1 MRSGLFFVN
10 ACRRVDGRAAMNTR
24 AAASLWLFSLGWLA
38 LGGCGRGDVDPW
50 RPQSGAGGPVA
61 AAPAELPAA
70 GLPDQEPAVRPPSTD
85 EVEVLAAARS
95 KAKDGILADELAHGD
110 QRGDWDTEAFH
121 EATKERLHLLEDL
134 LRSPAGVS
142 EAKLAELLTDDFRT
156 TELRPPAESLEEAAG
171 DARLRIV
178 RAAGDYR
185 PRESHRGRDG
195 LLRALADLAAAFPDR
210 GSIESHFKIYRV
222 ELAGPMGEAQMYVD
236 TDGQD
241 GEDGPQGDSSGGV
254 QQNMAWHTTWRLD
267 DRNAW
272 RLASLELRQ
281 FEEVRYRGP
290 HGKLFSDCTASILA
304 RNDCFKTQLLPS
316 IDHWRLRLEESFGM
330 DAAALTG
337 MAVADVNG
345 DGLDDVYFVEMGG
358 LPNRLFVQQ
367 PDGTAVDRSAESGVD
382 WLDRGHAALF
392 ADFDNDGD
400 QDLVLGVGPLLLFL
414 QNDGQ
419 GRFERVAELKPNPT
433 AYALAAADYDNDGWL
448 DLYACSYGN
457 NYESFADSV
466 APLPWHDANN
476 GAPNSLFRNRGG
488 WKFEDVTQRVGL
500 DENNRRFSFAS
511 SWEDFDNDGDQDL
524 YVANDFGRNNL
535 YVNDINRSGRF
546 HDAAP
551 KLQVEDIGSGMS
563 VSWGDYNNDGRM
575 DLWVGNMF
583 SGAGNRIAF
592 QDRFRDGVVDDT
604 VLQLRRF
611 ARGNSLFRNRGDGP
625 LEDQSVEAGVTMTRW
640 AWSSLMTDLN
650 NDGWQ
655 DLLAANGYITGIQ
668 PDDL

>member
-1 MRSGLFFVN
+1 
-10 ACRRVDGRAAMNTR
+10 
-24 AAASLWLFSLGWLA
+24 
-38 LGGCGRGDVDPW
+38 
-50 RPQSGAGGPVA
+50 
-61 AAPAELPAA
+61 
-70 GLPDQEPAVRPPSTD
+70 
-85 EVEVLAAARS
+85 
-95 KAKDGILADELAHGD
+95 
-110 QRGDWDTEAFH
+110 
-121 EATKERLHLLEDL
+121 
-134 LRSPAGVS
+134 
-142 EAKLAELLTDDFRT
+142 
-156 TELRPPAESLEEAAG
+156 
-171 DARLRIV
+171 
-178 RAAGDYR
+178 
-185 PRESHRGRDG
+185 
-195 LLRALADLAAAFPDR
+195 
-210 GSIESHFKIYRV
+210 
-222 ELAGPMGEAQMYVD
+222 
-236 TDGQD
+236 
-241 GEDGPQGDSSGGV
+241 
-254 QQNMAWHTTWRLD
+254 MAWHTTWRLD